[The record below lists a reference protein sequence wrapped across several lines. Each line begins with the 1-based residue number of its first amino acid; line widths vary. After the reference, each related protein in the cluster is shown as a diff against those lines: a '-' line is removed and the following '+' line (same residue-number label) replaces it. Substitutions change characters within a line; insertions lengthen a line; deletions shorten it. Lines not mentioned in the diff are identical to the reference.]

1 MEDFEEM
8 EMPTPCDCG
17 EWFDL
22 TEGFLSRN
30 GKTTICGSCRE
41 KEIEIEDLE
50 DEIED
55 LELWIANGEEVLANK
70 KLLKELKLKLEK
82 LNNS

>member
-22 TEGFLSRN
+22 TDGFGSKNRSI
-30 GKTTICGSCRE
+30 TICKSCHE
-41 KEIEIEDLE
+41 KETEIEDLKEEIEDLE
-50 DEIED
+50 N
-55 LELWIANGEEVLANK
+55 WIANGENVRANK
-70 KLLKELKLKLEK
+70 KLLKELQVKLEK
-82 LNNS
+82 LEN